1 MQTKNRKINVKE
13 ILLKY
18 NAVLIL
24 IILIVASA
32 VLSPVFLTANNIFNI
47 LRQNTAILLISLGM
61 LFVVLTGGIDLSVGS
76 IAAVGGMM
84 ISQTLVTWNF
94 SSYLGVAVSVLITLV
109 VGTALGSVSGF
120 LVSYLKMAPFVVT
133 LAMMTIARGIAYLI
147 TNGQPVRWSEMT
159 KGVELMLSF
168 GSETLFGIPYPV
180 ILAVIA
186 CVLFIVIAKYTVTGR
201 LIIAIGSNQSAVTLA
216 GINSKKYKF
225 LVYAISGFMSALG
238 GIVMT
243 CRSGT
248 GTPMS
253 GEGYELDAIAACVIG
268 GASLSGGK
276 GTVGNTIIGV
286 LVLGLITNVMNL
298 LSVPAYP
305 QQIIKGIIILFA
317 VLVQSIDALRQSSFA
332 E

>member
-1 MQTKNRKINVKE
+1 MEAKTNKINVKE
-13 ILLKY
+13 LLLKY
-18 NAVLIL
+18 NAILILVVLI
-24 IILIVASA
+24 IASA
-32 VLSPVFLTANNIFNI
+32 FLSPVFLTANNIFNI

-84 ISQTLVTWNF
+84 LSQTLVLWNF
-94 SSYLGVAVSVLITLV
+94 SSLLGLVVSIVITLF
-109 VGTALGSVSGF
+109 VGTLLGAISGI

-133 LAMMTIARGIAYLI
+133 LAMMTIGRGIAYLI

-159 KGVELMLSF
+159 TGVEIMLDF
-168 GSETLFGIPYPV
+168 GSETLLGVPYPV
-180 ILAVIA
+180 ILAVVA
-186 CVLFIVIAKYTVTGR
+186 CVIFVFISKYTVTGR

-216 GINSKKYKF
+216 GINSQKYKF

-253 GEGYELDAIAACVIG
+253 GDGYELDAIAACVIG

-298 LSVPAYP
+298 MSIPAYP

-317 VLVQSIDALRQSSFA
+317 VLVQSIDILRKRNFA